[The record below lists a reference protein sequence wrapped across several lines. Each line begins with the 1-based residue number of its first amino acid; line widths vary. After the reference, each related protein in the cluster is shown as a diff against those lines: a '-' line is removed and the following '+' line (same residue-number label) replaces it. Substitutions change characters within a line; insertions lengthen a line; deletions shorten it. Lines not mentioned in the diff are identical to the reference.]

1 MLSTNSGSL
10 SQENEE
16 RRTATTTATTSPIT
30 TTPTNTNTNTN
41 NTTTTTNASTLSS
54 SPITNTNFLQTV
66 DVLLTNEGD
75 NSKEVITRDNFS
87 NDIINYEDEVE
98 ELNSSNNKKKLVH
111 PFTEDVVLTE
121 DGNNSNAKS
130 GNYSNEDIGDLDE
143 DEELTTPS
151 TKNNEK
157 LPSPKSPKLQTPTT
171 TTPKTTV
178 TILNTATNSPNLQHK
193 HLNLTPPK
201 PTKIIKTYPQF
212 KKHMEEVFAIN
223 IRPINHAQIN
233 NFFSSEFAVPGGNS
247 TRIYRMESSTLI
259 CVMIVDFKFDKKSKF
274 MFLGFWGLWREE

>member
-16 RRTATTTATTSPIT
+16 RRTATTNTTTSPIT
-30 TTPTNTNTNTN
+30 TTNT
-41 NTTTTTNASTLSS
+41 STPSS
-54 SPITNTNFLQTV
+54 PPITNTNFLPTE
-66 DVLLTNEGD
+66 DAILTNEGN

-98 ELNSSNNKKKLVH
+98 ELNSSNNKKKIVH
-111 PFTEDVVLTE
+111 PFTEDAVLNE
-121 DGNNSNAKS
+121 DGNNSNVKS

-157 LPSPKSPKLQTPTT
+157 LPSPRSPKLQTPTT

-259 CVMIVDFKFDKKSKF
+259 CVMIVDFKFDTKSKY
-274 MFLGFWGLWREE
+274 FLGDFEDCRGRRVLTKMELGGY